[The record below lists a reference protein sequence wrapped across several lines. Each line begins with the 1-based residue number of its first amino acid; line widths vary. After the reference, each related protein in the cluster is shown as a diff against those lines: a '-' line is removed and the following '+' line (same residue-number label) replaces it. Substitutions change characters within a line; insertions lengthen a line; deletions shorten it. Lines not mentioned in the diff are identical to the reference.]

1 MQAVVRLVLQKL
13 SSVASWMEYNPVKGL
28 LKDCCYFV
36 DLLQIKSSCVSFI
49 SRHIILSVIF
59 NVEGVYMQIKSLK
72 IKNFRGYKDETAVDF
87 DDLTAFVGKNDV
99 GKSTILEALDIF
111 FNEGK
116 GCVKLDKDD
125 ICKMSD
131 SQEIEIAVVFNHLP
145 DELILDDSHRTT
157 LKDEY
162 LLKQKPSADG
172 SYEDLLEVVKR
183 YPNAGKPKVFVR
195 AYHPTGKNVKDLLLA
210 KNSQLKKIADDN
222 DIQANRS
229 INSEMRKAIWAKFAD
244 ELELQPTEV
253 DVSKEDAKEIWTK
266 LQNFLPTY
274 TLFQSDRTNDDED
287 GEIQDP
293 LKESVKQIIN
303 APDLQDSLNTIYA
316 KVTNC
321 LKDVAKRTLDKMN
334 EMDKGVAKTLNPKI
348 PSVEDLKWA
357 DVFKNV
363 SITGDNDIPM
373 NKRGSGV
380 RRLILLSFF
389 RAEAERRMAST
400 TNNGIIYA
408 IEEPET
414 SQHTANQRM
423 LARAFKDLS
432 QAENTQVILTTHSA
446 TLVKSLDY
454 NQIRVISDGASGK
467 RIEPGKQRYL
477 SYDSL
482 NEVNYTAF
490 DEVSIE
496 YHIEL
501 FNALHMKLQSISPD
515 VNQTI
520 ASVDEWLVKNTK
532 AKRTDDK
539 HYNHHG
545 HHIDQTMTVYIRNYF
560 DHPGKIGNA
569 EGSERSDE
577 NEIVKQRIK
586 PEYQEI
592 RKSIEFMACL
602 IDQIKNRSL
611 IAPTDK

>member
-1 MQAVVRLVLQKL
+1 
-13 SSVASWMEYNPVKGL
+13 
-28 LKDCCYFV
+28 
-36 DLLQIKSSCVSFI
+36 
-49 SRHIILSVIF
+49 
-59 NVEGVYMQIKSLK
+59 MQIKSLK
-72 IKNFRGYKDETAVDF
+72 IKNFRGYKDETLVDF
-87 DDLTAFVGKNDV
+87 EDLTAFVGKNDV

-131 SQEIEIAVVFNHLP
+131 SQEIEISVVFDHLP
-145 DELILDDSHRTT
+145 NQLVLDHSYKTT

-162 LLKQKPSADG
+162 LLNENG
-172 SYEDLLEVVKR
+172 FLEVVKK
-183 YPNAGKPKVFVR
+183 YPNAGKPRVFVR
-195 AYHPTGKNVKDLLLA
+195 ANHPTGENVKELLSK
-210 KNSQLKKIADDN
+210 KNGELKAIVDRYKLP
-222 DIQANRS
+222 ANRS
-229 INSEMRKAIWAKFAD
+229 INSAMRKAVWEKFND
-244 ELELQPTEV
+244 ELDLQPTEV

-274 TLFQSDRTNDDED
+274 TLFQSDRTNDDRD

-303 APDLQDSLNTIYA
+303 DPELQDSLNTIYY

-321 LKDVAKRTLDKMN
+321 LNDVAARTLDKMR
-334 EMDKGVAKTLNPKI
+334 EMDKGVAETLNPKI

-389 RAEAERRMAST
+389 RAEAERRMTST

-423 LARAFKDLS
+423 LAGAFKKLS

-446 TLVKSLDY
+446 TLVKSLNYD
-454 NQIRVISDGASGK
+454 QIRVITDDASGK
-467 RIEPGKQRYL
+467 RIEPGKKRYL

-501 FNALHMKLQSISPD
+501 FNELHRRLRKSKLAGNRIS
-515 VNQTI
+515 
-520 ASVDEWLVKNTK
+520 SVDEWLSRNTNAILTK
-532 AKRTDDK
+532 GDSPDCQ
-539 HYNHHG
+539 HYNCYSG
-545 HHIDQTMTVYIRNYF
+545 YVDKTMTVYIRNYF
-560 DHPGKIGNA
+560 DHPGDDPNL
-569 EGSERSDE
+569 EGSGKGRTKPKIE
-577 NEIVKQRIK
+577 EIQD
-586 PEYQEI
+586 
-592 RKSIEFMACL
+592 SIEF
-602 IDQIKNRSL
+602 ITSL
-611 IAPTDK
+611 FDTVLVND

>member
-1 MQAVVRLVLQKL
+1 
-13 SSVASWMEYNPVKGL
+13 
-28 LKDCCYFV
+28 
-36 DLLQIKSSCVSFI
+36 
-49 SRHIILSVIF
+49 
-59 NVEGVYMQIKSLK
+59 MQIKSLK
-72 IKNFRGYKDETAVDF
+72 IKNFRGYKDETTVDF
-87 DDLTAFVGKNDV
+87 VDLTAFVGKNDV

-145 DELILDDSHRTT
+145 DQLVLDESYSTT

-162 LLKQKPSADG
+162 LLKQKPSEDG

-195 AYHPTGKNVKDLLLA
+195 AYHPTGENVKDLLLA

-222 DIQANRS
+222 GIQANRS

-244 ELELQPTEV
+244 ELELKPTEV
-253 DVSKEDAKEIWTK
+253 DVSKEGAKEIWTK

-293 LKESVKQIIN
+293 LKESVKAIIKD
-303 APDLQDSLNTIYA
+303 PDLEDSFNAIYTKVTDSLNE
-316 KVTNC
+316 
-321 LKDVAKRTLDKMN
+321 VASRTLKKMRQ
-334 EMDKGVAKTLNPKI
+334 MDKEVAKTLNPKI

-389 RAEAERRMAST
+389 RAEAEYRLAST
-400 TNNGIIYA
+400 DTNNGIIYA

-423 LARAFKDLS
+423 LAGAFKELS

-446 TLVKSLDY
+446 TLVKALDY
-454 NQIRVISDGASGK
+454 NQIRVITDGASGK
-467 RIEPGKQRYL
+467 RIEPSGIRYL
-477 SYDSL
+477 KYPSL

-490 DEVSIE
+490 NEVTIE

-501 FNALHMKLQSISPD
+501 FNELHKRLKERNYANNS
-515 VNQTI
+515 I
-520 ASVDEWLVKNTK
+520 ASVDDWLEKNTE
-532 AKRTDDK
+532 AKSTMSGTPDCQYYNRHRGNVDK
-539 HYNHHG
+539 
-545 HHIDQTMTVYIRNYF
+545 TMTVYIRNYF
-560 DHPGKIGNA
+560 DHPGDDPNLKN
-569 EGSERSDE
+569 SR
-577 NEIVKQRIK
+577 RRRTK
-586 PEYQEI
+586 PEFEDIQA
-592 RKSIEFMACL
+592 SIKFITNLFDTVLPDA
-602 IDQIKNRSL
+602 
-611 IAPTDK
+611 